1 MSDQEPEPHAGGR
14 NAPVARPGMR
24 LPMVGHLPL
33 PSATDSI
40 YLGGL
45 ALLAALE
52 LIDWPVA
59 VAIALGH
66 EIVSRARDTRAA
78 A

>member
-1 MSDQEPEPHAGGR
+1 
-14 NAPVARPGMR
+14 
-24 LPMVGHLPL
+24 MVGHLPL